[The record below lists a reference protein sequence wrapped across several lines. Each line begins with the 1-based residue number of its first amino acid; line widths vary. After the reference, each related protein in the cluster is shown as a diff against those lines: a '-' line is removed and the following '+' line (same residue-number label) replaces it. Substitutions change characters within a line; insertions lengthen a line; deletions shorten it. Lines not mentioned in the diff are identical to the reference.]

1 MIRSVLTLAERPI
14 MGVMIPRREIEKLD
28 ISQSREE
35 QNAQL
40 KNTPYSRLLVVGKA
54 GVDEP
59 LGYISK
65 KRFAEPAA

>member
-1 MIRSVLTLAERPI
+1 MAAMTSILKKTKKSMIRSVLTLAERPI

-40 KNTPYSRLLVVGKA
+40 ENTP
-54 GVDEP
+54 
-59 LGYISK
+59 I
-65 KRFAEPAA
+65 

>member
-1 MIRSVLTLAERPI
+1 

-40 KNTPYSRLLVVGKA
+40 KKYAV
-54 GVDEP
+54 
-59 LGYISK
+59 
-65 KRFAEPAA
+65 